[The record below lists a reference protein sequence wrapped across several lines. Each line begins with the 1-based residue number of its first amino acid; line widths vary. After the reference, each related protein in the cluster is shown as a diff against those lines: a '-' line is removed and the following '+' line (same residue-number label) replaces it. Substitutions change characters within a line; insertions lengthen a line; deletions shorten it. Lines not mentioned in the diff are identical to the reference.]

1 MELTFRAAA
10 PGERLYI
17 ARQSTQI
24 EGQTGSVGHLRVD
37 MGEDGKG
44 FFPQWTSH
52 RENLDTEE
60 FQQELE
66 CVMEAL
72 VGDEQYGGFLKSRDA
87 MRDFCRE
94 HPESALDH
102 GFFSF
107 GFRADTAQYA
117 CLIQLHPYKAEE
129 NLFIYCYR
137 HDWLERHMEQ
147 AEKGIRFIDPHYK
160 ELFRIPDGERIIV
173 TDRDGK
179 TESYPC
185 RYIDNYHTE
194 VGRNLFHICEF
205 AERMEQGGCT
215 YAPMEPP
222 LPPMCYSILPSTGEV
237 IQIARWQKGYTA
249 TSFND
254 GNRAENEAIK
264 DKFNEKLGVSKAQE
278 QAMLAGSMIRWD
290 SIAAKPKSYDENGK
304 AIKPKDYER

>member
-37 MGEDGKG
+37 MGEDGKE

-94 HPESALDH
+94 HPESTLDH
-102 GFFSF
+102 GFFHS
-107 GFRADTAQYA
+107 A
-117 CLIQLHPYKAEE
+117 
-129 NLFIYCYR
+129 
-137 HDWLERHMEQ
+137 
-147 AEKGIRFIDPHYK
+147 
-160 ELFRIPDGERIIV
+160 
-173 TDRDGK
+173 
-179 TESYPC
+179 S
-185 RYIDNYHTE
+185 
-194 VGRNLFHICEF
+194 GRT
-205 AERMEQGGCT
+205 R
-215 YAPMEPP
+215 
-222 LPPMCYSILPSTGEV
+222 
-237 IQIARWQKGYTA
+237 R
-249 TSFND
+249 
-254 GNRAENEAIK
+254 
-264 DKFNEKLGVSKAQE
+264 
-278 QAMLAGSMIRWD
+278 SMP
-290 SIAAKPKSYDENGK
+290 A
-304 AIKPKDYER
+304 

>member
-137 HDWLERHMEQ
+137 HDWL
-147 AEKGIRFIDPHYK
+147 
-160 ELFRIPDGERIIV
+160 
-173 TDRDGK
+173 
-179 TESYPC
+179 
-185 RYIDNYHTE
+185 
-194 VGRNLFHICEF
+194 
-205 AERMEQGGCT
+205 
-215 YAPMEPP
+215 
-222 LPPMCYSILPSTGEV
+222 
-237 IQIARWQKGYTA
+237 
-249 TSFND
+249 
-254 GNRAENEAIK
+254 
-264 DKFNEKLGVSKAQE
+264 
-278 QAMLAGSMIRWD
+278 
-290 SIAAKPKSYDENGK
+290 
-304 AIKPKDYER
+304 